1 MVISPN
7 DGLFDNNFNVFK
19 DILINSN
26 GLVQLSR
33 DKYTPQQLQKIKDF
47 KIKHSYILFG
57 PPPRIM
63 TWLQMSN
70 EQNVAK
76 LVRLINV
83 SIASLKKSR
92 IRVANIVLED
102 DMTELDANDAIEITK
117 DKLAASKITPKIA
130 EEFRNGELKTVIKLK
145 KQW

>member
-1 MVISPN
+1 
-7 DGLFDNNFNVFK
+7 
-19 DILINSN
+19 
-26 GLVQLSR
+26 
-33 DKYTPQQLQKIKDF
+33 
-47 KIKHSYILFG
+47 
-57 PPPRIM
+57 
-63 TWLQMSN
+63 MSN

-117 DKLAASKITPKIA
+117 DKLAASKITPKIV
-130 EEFRNGELKTVIKLK
+130 EEFRNGEIKAVIKLK
-145 KQW
+145 KQ

>member
-1 MVISPN
+1 
-7 DGLFDNNFNVFK
+7 
-19 DILINSN
+19 
-26 GLVQLSR
+26 
-33 DKYTPQQLQKIKDF
+33 
-47 KIKHSYILFG
+47 
-57 PPPRIM
+57 
-63 TWLQMSN
+63 MSN

-117 DKLAASKITPKIA
+117 YNLDASRITPKSA
-130 EEFRNGELKTVIKLK
+130 EEFGNGELKTVIKLK
-145 KQW
+145 KQ

>member
-1 MVISPN
+1 
-7 DGLFDNNFNVFK
+7 
-19 DILINSN
+19 
-26 GLVQLSR
+26 
-33 DKYTPQQLQKIKDF
+33 
-47 KIKHSYILFG
+47 
-57 PPPRIM
+57 
-63 TWLQMSN
+63 MSN

-117 DKLAASKITPKIA
+117 DKLTASRITTKIA
-130 EEFRNGELKTVIKLK
+130 EEFRNGEIKTVIKLK
-145 KQW
+145 KQ